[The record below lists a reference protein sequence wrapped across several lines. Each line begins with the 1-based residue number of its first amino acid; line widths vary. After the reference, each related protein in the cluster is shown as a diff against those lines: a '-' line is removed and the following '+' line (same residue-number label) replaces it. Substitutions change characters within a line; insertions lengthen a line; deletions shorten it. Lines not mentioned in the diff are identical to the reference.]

1 LGGRDLE
8 MIELGT
14 SENRGTTEDR
24 FTLFVR
30 ISEIGQNLD
39 RGIKPLSFK
48 GIMKKGGFEDGKEN

>member
-14 SENRGTTEDR
+14 SKSRGTTEDR

-39 RGIKPLSFK
+39 RDIKPLSFK
-48 GIMKKGGFEDGKEN
+48 GIMKKGGFEDEKGN